1 MLTSSVLIA
10 LLLGGCNEHRET
22 RVSPNLYHD
31 LQISPNS
38 DKLWYDESPV
48 FSRCSCDSATY
59 CLTDQDVMIIHMIY
73 AQNNQKNNKRI
84 KD

>member
-10 LLLGGCNEHRET
+10 LLLGGCKGHRET
-22 RVSPNLYHD
+22 RVSPNSYLEGASGH
-31 LQISPNS
+31 L
-38 DKLWYDESPV
+38 YDEPPV

-59 CLTDQDVMIIHMIY
+59 CLNDHDVMIVYMIY